1 MNDEISD
8 NEAPR
13 DLLGDPVT
21 MATDHLGR
29 PGFEKN
35 VENQETV
42 SVLKAAGWS
51 NERIARYVGC
61 DPKTL
66 RKHFSLELAQAAD
79 KAEGDAILVI
89 HRRMKEGNVSA
100 ASKIMTLAEKGKAAP
115 PMPTHPQGDASPDAP
130 DPLDGL
136 GKKERAAE
144 AAKKPTGGWGVRLQ
158 NKVH

>member
-1 MNDEISD
+1 MTDEIPD

-13 DLLGDPVT
+13 DLLGDPVS

-29 PGFEKN
+29 PGFEKT
-35 VENQETV
+35 VENQEAV
-42 SVLKAAGWS
+42 QVLKAAGWS

-66 RKHFSLELAQAAD
+66 RKHFSQELTQAVD
-79 KAEGDAILVI
+79 QAEAEALLTI

-100 ASKIMTLAEKGKAAP
+100 ARQVMTLAEKGRAAP
-115 PMPTHPQGDASPDAP
+115 PMPTHPGPEATPEDA

-136 GKKERAAE
+136 GKKDRATA
-144 AAKKPTGGWGVRLQ
+144 AAKVPTGGWGVRLQ